1 MELEGVEPSS
11 KQGNH
16 TLSTR
21 LFRTSVFVLR
31 QDPDH
36 QPQPYPL
43 KFHRSVGAHH
53 GYSRF
58 YRTAC
63 SECFGTRASGRCLVL
78 SPCDGIKPVTY
89 CTSIRQRER
98 NCFRQ
103 INFRLLILWS
113 RQTRLRVLTYHFCPL
128 SNPVSPGM
136 PCTVLPA
143 AHVHGNGFKPMSDV
157 CKDNKYFVHG
167 NDFPSFSRHYGTQD
181 NIS

>member
-1 MELEGVEPSS
+1 MHTKKVPGPLWSEDFFSGIVELEGVEPSS

-43 KFHRSVGAHH
+43 RFRRRGGARAD
-53 GYSRF
+53 YSRF
-58 YRTAC
+58 NRTAG

-128 SNPVSPGM
+128 SNPVSPGLCAPPQR
-136 PCTVLPA
+136 PCTRRN
-143 AHVHGNGFKPMSDV
+143 NGRKP
-157 CKDNKYFVHG
+157 
-167 NDFPSFSRHYGTQD
+167 
-181 NIS
+181 